1 MKRIHFTAA
10 NGKKQQGFT
19 LIELM
24 IVVAIVA
31 ILASIA
37 VPAYRDHVVKA
48 NRAAAEAFMLKAA
61 NREEQIMLDMRSYVA
76 VAASTSN
83 ANFSAAPPT
92 GINMGV
98 PPDVTRY
105 YSIVI
110 AVPSAGAY
118 TITATPIGSQLTDD
132 TRCGTLGLDQ
142 TGNKTVTGTQP
153 ASACW

>member
-1 MKRIHFTAA
+1 MNRIRFIDTT
-10 NGKKQQGFT
+10 GKKQQGFT

-31 ILASIA
+31 ILAA
-37 VPAYRDHVVKA
+37 VAMPAYRDHVTKA

-76 VAASTSN
+76 VAAN
-83 ANFSAAPPT
+83 ANFPNATNATPP
-92 GINMGV
+92 GINMAI
-98 PPDVTRY
+98 PTDVSRY
-105 YSIVI
+105 YNVVI
-110 AVPSAGAY
+110 TVPSAGAY
-118 TITATPIGSQLTDD
+118 TITATPIGSQLASD

-142 TGNKTVTGTQP
+142 TGNKTVSTSNP